1 MEIKG
6 IDVSHWQG
14 SIDFN
19 KVKAFGI
26 DFVILKAG
34 QKVKDPM
41 FEEYYE
47 KAKEARL
54 NVGCYFFAPSDFYGY
69 SKGVYYAEKML
80 NYIEGKQFEYP
91 VFLDLEATDT
101 QHKELA
107 TQASVTFLKIL
118 EENGYFAGIYASDI
132 SGFKNRLDD
141 SKLKSFAH
149 WVASYTFKPRYVT
162 EYGIHQYTSK
172 GSVPGIIG
180 SVDMDISYV
189 DYAKTIVNKGFN
201 GYTKKRTKGGSKD
214 V

>member
-47 KAKEARL
+47 KAKEAGL

-69 SKGVYYAEKML
+69 SKGVY
-80 NYIEGKQFEYP
+80 
-91 VFLDLEATDT
+91 
-101 QHKELA
+101 
-107 TQASVTFLKIL
+107 
-118 EENGYFAGIYASDI
+118 
-132 SGFKNRLDD
+132 
-141 SKLKSFAH
+141 
-149 WVASYTFKPRYVT
+149 
-162 EYGIHQYTSK
+162 
-172 GSVPGIIG
+172 
-180 SVDMDISYV
+180 
-189 DYAKTIVNKGFN
+189 
-201 GYTKKRTKGGSKD
+201 
-214 V
+214 